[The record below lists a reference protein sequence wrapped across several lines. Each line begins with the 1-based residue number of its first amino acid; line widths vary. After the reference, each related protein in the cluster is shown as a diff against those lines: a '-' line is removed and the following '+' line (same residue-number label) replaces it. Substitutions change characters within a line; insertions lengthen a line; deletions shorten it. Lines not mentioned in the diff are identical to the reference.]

1 MFNTHTRVAHCRFSR
16 CDNPPPASVLY
27 SGFSSQ
33 TQTELVL
40 GEWQRYSQLG
50 EPRQL
55 EGSDGDLAD
64 AVPTQPQDLQGGTQV
79 VQRSQLQHADFVV
92 AQVPE

>member
-1 MFNTHTRVAHCRFSR
+1 M
-16 CDNPPPASVLY
+16 
-27 SGFSSQ
+27 
-33 TQTELVL
+33 L

-55 EGSDGDLAD
+55 EGPDGDLAD